1 MLNVI
6 NFRLKAFLVFLFFLQ
21 SFAQAQYWEAGG
33 FIGGSNYNGD
43 LARHVVLPE
52 TNLSFGA
59 FGKYNMSEYVSWRF
73 GVNYAKVS
81 GGDYNFENYQYRNLS
96 FFSHLWELDN
106 RLEFNFVRFGTG
118 VLAKRSSSFLFAGIN
133 LFYFNPKAEYNGNII
148 QLHPLGTEGQMLDNK
163 KNYSRVNVALPIGLG
178 YKYSLSANW
187 VLGVELGVRKTFTDY
202 LDDVSGTYPNFELL
216 QANNGSAAVALS
228 DRSGEINSRTRS
240 ASQGDFRGDPAI
252 KDWYYIGGFTLSYRF
267 SRIRCTFSN
276 F

>member
-21 SFAQAQYWEAGG
+21 SSAQAQYWEAGG

-43 LARHVVLPE
+43 LAQRVVLAE
-52 TNLSFGA
+52 TNLSIGA
-59 FGKYNMSEYVSWRF
+59 FGKYNFTEYVSWRF

-81 GGDYNFENYQYRNLS
+81 GGDYNFENYQNRNLS

-118 VLAKRSSSFLFAGIN
+118 VLAKRSSTFLFTGIN
-133 LFYFNPKAEYNGNII
+133 LFYFNPKARYNGAIV

-163 KNYSRVNVALPIGLG
+163 KNYSRVNIALPIGLG
-178 YKYSLSANW
+178 YKYSLSPNW
-187 VLGVELGVRKTFTDY
+187 VIGVELGVRKTFTDH

-216 QANNGSAAVALS
+216 QAKNGSTAVALS

-240 ASQGDFRGDPAI
+240 ANEGDFRGDPAI
-252 KDWYYIGGFTLSYRF
+252 KDWYYLAGFTLSYRF

>member
-1 MLNVI
+1 M
-6 NFRLKAFLVFLFFLQ
+6 FFFQ
-21 SFAQAQYWEAGG
+21 SYVQAQYWEAGG
-33 FIGGSNYNGD
+33 FIGGSNYNGE
-43 LARHVVLPE
+43 LAQRVVLAE
-52 TNLSFGA
+52 TNLSIGA
-59 FGKYNMSEYVSWRF
+59 FGKYNFTEYVSWRF

-81 GGDYNFENYQYRNLS
+81 GGDYNFENYQNRNLS

-118 VLAKRSSSFLFAGIN
+118 VLAKRSSTFLFTGIN
-133 LFYFNPKAEYNGNII
+133 LFYFNPKARYNGNIV

-163 KNYSRVNVALPIGLG
+163 KNYSRINVALPIGLG
-178 YKYSLSANW
+178 YKYSLSPNW
-187 VLGVELGVRKTFTDY
+187 VLGVELGIRKTFTDH

-216 QANNGSAAVALS
+216 QAKNGSAAVALS

-240 ASQGDFRGDPAI
+240 ANEGDFRGDPAI
-252 KDWYYIGGFTLSYRF
+252 KDWYYIAGITLSYRF